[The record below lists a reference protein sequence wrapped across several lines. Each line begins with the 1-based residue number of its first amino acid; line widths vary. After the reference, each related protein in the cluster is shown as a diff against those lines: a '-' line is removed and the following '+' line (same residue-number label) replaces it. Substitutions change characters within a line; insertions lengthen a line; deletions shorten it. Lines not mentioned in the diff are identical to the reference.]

1 MGFQLGLAEQG
12 YGALRRSVVASMLC
26 AAAFAGLFS
35 SSPARAQSY
44 TWGGGTTFTTDYGA
58 ATNWSNPGSAPPIVP
73 SQSAIFGSTGSASVV
88 VGGPIGPASWTFN
101 ANAQAYSI
109 SGANVLFGLAGASS
123 GIFNNANSGQTISI
137 SNNIIEVVAGAAQVQ
152 QLGNSTLVLSGSND
166 YSGGTLISA
175 GTVQATN
182 TNSVGAGAVTL
193 NGGTFQAGAAS
204 LIINND
210 FKVNTAGGT
219 VDNQGTMLALAG
231 NISNGNGGTGVL
243 QLINSTNSSGSMIVL
258 SGTNNTY
265 TGGTNVVNTTV
276 QVNNNSSVG
285 TGTVTLDNASFW
297 PRARST

>member
-1 MGFQLGLAEQG
+1 VGFQLGLAEQG

-26 AAAFAGLFS
+26 AAAIAGLFS
-35 SSPARAQSY
+35 SSPARAQSF
-44 TWGGGTTFTTDYGA
+44 TWGGGTTVTADYGA
-58 ATNWSNPGSAPPIVP
+58 ATNWSNPASAPPIVP
-73 SQSAIFGSTGSASVV
+73 SQSAIFGSTGSSSVV

-101 ANAQAYSI
+101 ADAQAYSI

-182 TNSVGAGAVTL
+182 INSVGAGAVTL
-193 NGGTFQAGAAS
+193 NGGTFQADGLS
-204 LIINND
+204 NLIINND

-219 VDNQGTMLALAG
+219 VDNHGTELALAG

-243 QLINSTNSSGSMIVL
+243 QLIDSTNSSGSVVVL

-265 TGGTNVVNTTV
+265 TGGTT
-276 QVNNNSSVG
+276 
-285 TGTVTLDNASFW
+285 W
-297 PRARST
+297 